1 MFGTLECLL
10 KKGCKQSS
18 YSVCYKRQIGILVAK
33 ANEPTIF
40 ISILE
45 SIRDMEKL
53 RIQLKLNTALLST
66 VGASVCVSQAW
77 HLTFLTYIKA

>member
-18 YSVCYKRQIGILVAK
+18 YSVCYKRQIGILVAN

-40 ISILE
+40 ISFLE
-45 SIRDMEKL
+45 SIRDMEKFD
-53 RIQLKLNTALLST
+53 LLF
-66 VGASVCVSQAW
+66 Q
-77 HLTFLTYIKA
+77 LTFAR

>member
-45 SIRDMEKL
+45 SIRDMEKFD
-53 RIQLKLNTALLST
+53 LLF
-66 VGASVCVSQAW
+66 Q
-77 HLTFLTYIKA
+77 LTFAR

>member
-45 SIRDMEKL
+45 SIRDMEKFD
-53 RIQLKLNTALLST
+53 LLF
-66 VGASVCVSQAW
+66 Q
-77 HLTFLTYIKA
+77 LTFAH